1 MKKLKYL
8 PLLGA
13 SLLAL
18 TACGS
23 SNNEISEVKAL
34 SLYQFAAAQE
44 YSVVVGKSS
53 IESDIDATVKLQFAE
68 DVFSKIPEFEDS
80 FVTFAN
86 PSNSFFG
93 QAKVDA
99 LKELAGFFNEKMTYI
114 LDGKSL
120 TAEFTGSTQGD
131 TYGLAMNYSV
141 KYQSAGLIKSAH
153 YSFSYAVDENKDG
166 KSESVTVYH
175 GDLTLVWQ
183 KA

>member
-34 SLYQFAAAQE
+34 SLYDTSTASQ
-44 YSVVVGKSS
+44 YSLVAEKSS
-53 IESDIDATVKLQFAE
+53 VNSDIDADVKANLAS
-68 DVFSKIPEFEDS
+68 DVFVYLPEFED
-80 FVTFAN
+80 TFIAIAN
-86 PSNSFFG
+86 PIDCFFG
-93 QAKVDA
+93 QSKVDS
-99 LKELAGFFNEKMTYI
+99 LKELVKYFNEKMTYT
-114 LDGKSL
+114 LEGKNL
-120 TAEFTGSTQGD
+120 TAEFTGSTETD
-131 TYGLAMNYSV
+131 TYGLAMNYV
-141 KYQSAGLIKSAH
+141 AKYQKAGLLKSAH
-153 YSFSYAVDENKDG
+153 YTLSYAVDADKDG
-166 KSESVTVYH
+166 KSDSVTVYH